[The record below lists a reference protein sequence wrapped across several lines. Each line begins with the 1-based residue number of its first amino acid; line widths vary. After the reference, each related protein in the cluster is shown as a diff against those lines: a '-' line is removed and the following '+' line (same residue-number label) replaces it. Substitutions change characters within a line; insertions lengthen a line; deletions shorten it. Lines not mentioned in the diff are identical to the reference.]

1 MWPEPKP
8 LRDQVYGNLEVLK
21 RTAAFVR
28 ATGISV

>member
-8 LRDQVYGNLEVLK
+8 LRDKLYGNQEEL
-21 RTAAFVR
+21 RMTAAFTK

>member
-8 LRDQVYGNLEVLK
+8 LGDKLYDNLEELK
-21 RTAAFVR
+21 RTVAFVR

>member
-8 LRDQVYGNLEVLK
+8 LRDKLCSNLEELK